1 MQVTHFGHAC
11 VLVEQGTARILID
24 PGEWSDGFGGLRDL
38 DGILI
43 THKHPDHL
51 DVQAVAG
58 LARDNPE
65 ALLAADPESAD
76 VLRDLDLPLTV
87 ARPGDIFHI
96 GDVTVK
102 GMGGQHAIV
111 HPEIP
116 VLRNTG
122 YLIGDGNFYHPGD
135 SFFVPEQSV
144 DVLGLPTGGPWLKV
158 SEVVDFLRLVAPRV
172 ALPIHERSQA
182 RPQVHYTMVKNLA
195 PDSTEVRVPDLG
207 TAMRI

>member
-1 MQVTHFGHAC
+1 M
-11 VLVEQGTARILID
+11 
-24 PGEWSDGFGGLRDL
+24 
-38 DGILI
+38 
-43 THKHPDHL
+43 
-51 DVQAVAG
+51 
-58 LARDNPE
+58 
-65 ALLAADPESAD
+65 
-76 VLRDLDLPLTV
+76 LRDLDLPLTV
-87 ARPGDIFHI
+87 VRPGDIFHI

-182 RPQVHYTMVKNLA
+182 RPQVHYTMIKNLA

>member
-182 RPQVHYTMVKNLA
+182 RPQVHYTMVKNLT

>member
-182 RPQVHYTMVKNLA
+182 RPQVHYTMIKNLA

>member
-11 VLVEQGTARILID
+11 VLVELGTARILID
-24 PGEWSDGFGGLRDL
+24 PGEWSEGFGRLRGLN
-38 DGILI
+38 GILI

-65 ALLAADPESAD
+65 ALLAADPESAG

-96 GDVTVK
+96 GDVSVK

-144 DVLGLPTGGPWLKV
+144 DVLGVPTGGPWLKV
-158 SEVVDFLRLVAPRV
+158 SEVVDFLRLVTPRV

-182 RPQVHYTMVKNLA
+182 RPQVHYTMIKNLA

-207 TAMRI
+207 TAMRL

>member
-65 ALLAADPESAD
+65 VLLAADPESAD

-182 RPQVHYTMVKNLA
+182 RPQVHYTMIKNLA